1 MAELRESPNSSM
13 LPLTFIRGPYE
24 PLLIDHAEGAWLHT
38 ADGRKILD
46 AAGGAVVT
54 NIGQGREEIAQLMA
68 EEVRRANYV
77 VPIWSTPQRQRLVE
91 RLARWTPPGLTRF
104 FFTSG
109 GSEAVEAALKFAL
122 MYHKVNGRPQRTKII
137 AREASYH
144 GNSIAALSVGGSL
157 RRADYEHVLFD
168 WPKIKP
174 SYCYRCPWD
183 KTYPGCDIDCA
194 NALEAE
200 IVRHGADTVAA
211 FIAEPMMGSA
221 GGSVPPVKEY
231 WPRLAEICRRHGVL
245 LIADEVMT
253 GFGRTG
259 RRFAVDHWNV
269 VPDILVG
276 GKGLAGGYMPMGMIA
291 VREEL
296 VEQCEA
302 KGADFMFYTYSSHP
316 TACAVAERVL
326 EIMEREQ
333 LVERAAAIGARLG
346 AQLKEELSGHPM
358 VGDIRGAGMFWG
370 VEVVRDRASRAP
382 YPPAMKVASRVVA
395 AGLKRGLFVY
405 PATGMAR
412 PGGDAVMVTPPFV
425 IGPEEID
432 YIVSRLRATL
442 DDVHPNL
449 Q

>member
-122 MYHKVNGRPQRTKII
+122 MYHKVNGRRQRTKII

-144 GNSIAALSVGGSL
+144 GNSIAALSAGGSL

-174 SYCYRCPWD
+174 SYCYRCPWH